1 MAISACASASYIG
14 LPALGLTARSCSG
27 RKAVTVVSKFRLPR
41 TSAVAAHSSRILYK
55 NGSAQL
61 VGKSLGFVG
70 SSTTETRVRDL
81 KLEMFNVG
89 GSKGCGG
96 GALGSMCSLP
106 ASVETLRWIFVA
118 AATALLF
125 LKNANIPKHFL
136 VPLLVLEL
144 PREALSWMRGEYGL
158 WTAFIAL
165 LVKLFYQIPGEVYL
179 PLYVLILVI
188 TAPIQL
194 TQYRGSTP
202 AALASI
208 VLAVYLAVEHYRS
221 TGGVNEAFK
230 SNKLLPTLA
239 ILALVLIP
247 VLFFAQGVYY

>member
-1 MAISACASASYIG
+1 MTISACASASCIG
-14 LPALGLTARSCSG
+14 LPVLGLTARPCSG
-27 RKAVTVVSKFRLPR
+27 RKSVTVVSKFRLPR
-41 TSAVAAHSSRILYK
+41 SSAVAAHSSRVLYK
-55 NGSAQL
+55 NGSTQC

-70 SSTTETRVRDL
+70 SSITETRVRDS
-81 KLEMFNVG
+81 KLEMF
-89 GSKGCGG
+89 GSGSCGG
-96 GALGSMCSLP
+96 GAMGSVCALP

-118 AATALLF
+118 AATSLLF
-125 LKNANIPKHFL
+125 LKNAAIPKHFL

-158 WTAFIAL
+158 WTAFVAI
-165 LVKLFYQIPGEVYL
+165 LVKLFYQIPGEVHL

-202 AALASI
+202 ASLASI
-208 VLAVYLAVEHYRS
+208 ALAVYLAVEHYRS

-239 ILALVLIP
+239 ILALVVIP
-247 VLFFAQGVYY
+247 ILFFAQGVYY